1 MEFIERGQPIMRYY
15 AGKGSNNGFTLI
27 EVIVSIAIIAILLMA
42 GIYMLSGSITTIAGE
57 GKDTD
62 LLYQAQDVMEKLTA
76 DVPVTGSYPDLSWT
90 APATVTITMTGSG
103 GTTVNVA
110 GKLYTIKDTANNVIL
125 KSFVPDAT
133 SP

>member
-1 MEFIERGQPIMRYY
+1 MRYY
-15 AGKGSNNGFTLI
+15 AGKKINNGFTLI

-76 DVPVTGSYPDLSWT
+76 DVPVTASSYPKLSWT
-90 APATVTITMTGSG
+90 TPTAVTITMTGSG